1 MRETKYKNL
10 IHMLELREISCS
22 LPGFSLSEI
31 SFSVADGEYFILL
44 GESGAGKSL
53 LLEAIAGLNPVKSG
67 TLLLDGKDITHEKIQ
82 QRGIG
87 LVFQDQAVFPH
98 LSVKENIAYPLKG
111 KHLSNSEKD
120 KIIGE
125 ITGLV
130 QIPKLLNRRPST
142 LSGGELQRVALARAL
157 VQKPKILLLD
167 EPLSATDSKLRA
179 ELRALLRQINRLGQT
194 IIHVTHDFDEA
205 VSLADRIAIMNQGS
219 IVQTGTPQEVFG
231 NPVNGFVAHFAGIR
245 NFYRVKLEKHDGH
258 LIAKPAENVAVF
270 IGDTSATD
278 SGYILIRNE
287 DILLS
292 STAFES
298 SALNNFEGTVVDL
311 YPSRSGMEVLINI
324 GIVLHAQISRESAV
338 KLQLAAGKKVWVHF
352 KASSVKLIVS

>member
-1 MRETKYKNL
+1 M
-10 IHMLELREISCS
+10 IELQNISCS
-22 LPGFSLSEI
+22 FPGFSLSEI
-31 SFSVADGEYFILL
+31 SFSVAAGEYFILL

-67 TLLLDGKDITHEKIQ
+67 NLLLDGKDITNEKIQ

-111 KHLSNSEKD
+111 KHFSKAEKEN
-120 KIIGE
+120 IIIE
-125 ITGLV
+125 ITDIL
-130 QIPKLLNRRPST
+130 QISKLLNRRPAT

-157 VQKPKILLLD
+157 VQKPKVLLLD
-167 EPLSATDSKLRA
+167 EPLSATDSKLRS
-179 ELRALLRQINRLGQT
+179 ELRALLRQINRMGQT

-219 IVQTGTPQEVFG
+219 IVQSGTPQEVFG

-245 NFYRVKLEKHDGH
+245 NFFKVTVEKHNGTS
-258 LIAKPAENVAVF
+258 IARPAKDVEIF
-270 IGDTSATD
+270 IGDSAETD

-292 STAFES
+292 PSAFES
-298 SALNNFEGTVVDL
+298 SALNNFEGTVLDL
-311 YPSRSGMEVLINI
+311 YPSRSGMEVVIDI
-324 GIVLHAQISRESAV
+324 GITLHSQISRESAV
-338 KLQLAAGKKVWVHF
+338 KLGLSQGKNIWVHF
-352 KASSVKLIVS
+352 KASSVRLIAG

>member
-1 MRETKYKNL
+1 
-10 IHMLELREISCS
+10 MLELRNISCTF
-22 LPGFSLSEI
+22 PGFSLSEI
-31 SFSVADGEYFILL
+31 SFCVADGEYFILL

-53 LLEAIAGLNPVKSG
+53 LLEAIAGLNSIKSG
-67 TLLLDGKDITHEKIQ
+67 KLLLDGIDITNEKIQ

-98 LSVKENIAYPLKG
+98 LSVKENIAYPLRG
-111 KHLSNSEKD
+111 KHLSKSEKD
-120 KIIGE
+120 EIIGE
-125 ITGLV
+125 ISQLV
-130 QIPKLLNRRPST
+130 QISKLLNRRPST

-167 EPLSATDSKLRA
+167 EPLSATDSKLRS
-179 ELRALLRQINRLGQT
+179 ELRALLRQINRMGQT

-219 IVQTGTPQEVFG
+219 IVQSGTPQEVFG

-245 NFYRVKLEKHDGH
+245 NFFKVRIEHKGSRCFAV
-258 LIAKPAENVAVF
+258 AENNIEIAVSE
-270 IGDTSATD
+270 SAENS

-292 STAFES
+292 ANTFES
-298 SALNNFEGTVVDL
+298 SALNNFEGTVLDL
-311 YPSRSGMEVLINI
+311 YPSRSGMEIVIDI
-324 GIVLHAQISRESAV
+324 GIMLHVQISHESAV
-338 KLQLAAGKKVWVHF
+338 SLQLTQGKKIWVHF
-352 KASSVKLIVS
+352 KASSVKLIAG

>member
-1 MRETKYKNL
+1 
-10 IHMLELREISCS
+10 MLELQNISCS
-22 LPGFSLSEI
+22 YPGFNLSGI
-31 SFSVADGEYFILL
+31 SFSVSDGEYFILL

-53 LLEAIAGLNPVKSG
+53 LLEAIAGLNDVKSG
-67 TLLLDGKDITHEKIQ
+67 KILLNGKDITNEKIQ

-111 KHLSNSEKD
+111 KGHSKAEKE
-120 KIIGE
+120 KIISE
-125 ITGLV
+125 ITGIL
-130 QIPKLLNRRPST
+130 QISKLLNRRPAT

-157 VQKPKILLLD
+157 VQKPKVLLLD
-167 EPLSATDSKLRA
+167 EPLSATDSKLRS
-179 ELRALLRQINRLGQT
+179 ELRALLRQINRMGQT

-219 IVQTGTPQEVFG
+219 IVQSGTPQEVFG

-245 NFYRVKLEKHDGH
+245 NFYKVTVEKHNGTS
-258 LIAKPAENVAVF
+258 IARPVKDVEIF
-270 IGDTSATD
+270 IGDSTEAD

-292 STAFES
+292 PSAFES
-298 SALNNFEGTVVDL
+298 SALNNFEGTILDL
-311 YPSRSGMEVLINI
+311 YPSRSGMEIVIDI
-324 GIVLHAQISRESAV
+324 GITLHAQISRKSAT
-338 KLQLAAGKKVWVHF
+338 KLKLAQKEKVWVHF
-352 KASSVKLIVS
+352 KASSVKLIPG

>member
-1 MRETKYKNL
+1 
-10 IHMLELREISCS
+10 MLELRNISCTF
-22 LPGFSLSEI
+22 PGFSLSDI

-53 LLEAIAGLNPVKSG
+53 LLEAIAGLNPIKSG
-67 TLLLDGKDITHEKIQ
+67 NLLLEGKDITNEKIQ

-111 KHLSNSEKD
+111 KHLTKTEKN
-120 KIIGE
+120 KIIGD
-125 ITGLV
+125 ITELL
-130 QIPKLLNRRPST
+130 QISKLLNRRPAT

-157 VQKPKILLLD
+157 VQKPKVLLLD
-167 EPLSATDSKLRA
+167 EPLSATDSKLRS

-219 IVQTGTPQEVFG
+219 IVQSGTPQEVFG

-245 NFYRVKLEKHDGH
+245 NFYKVALSTHDGH

-270 IGDTSATD
+270 IGDPSETD
-278 SGYILIRNE
+278 SGYILVRNE

-292 STAFES
+292 TTTFES
-298 SALNNFEGTVVDL
+298 SALNNFEGLVTDM
-311 YPSRSGMEVLINI
+311 YPSRSGMEVVIDI
-324 GIVLHAQISRESAV
+324 GITLHAQISRESAL
-338 KLQLAAGKKVWVHF
+338 KLELSQGKKIWVHF
-352 KASSVKLIVS
+352 KASSVKLIAG